1 MPRRQKRLRDR
12 EANNAALGEYYECL
26 RKRNSGMWQ
35 YCQPCSILYAIEYPG
50 SRYCRSRAILARS
63 QLTMPYD
70 KDPGIGKGQLVLDVA
85 IISTL
90 RDFMAI
96 EK

>member
-1 MPRRQKRLRDR
+1 
-12 EANNAALGEYYECL
+12 
-26 RKRNSGMWQ
+26 
-35 YCQPCSILYAIEYPG
+35 
-50 SRYCRSRAILARS
+50 
-63 QLTMPYD
+63 MPYD